1 MAGLGISVN
10 VMMYC
15 RQSEKKSENDRKK
28 NPGSDLLCNGIYLR
42 LLVWQNGCY
51 GDNNECSEIW
61 EMSLASH

>member
-1 MAGLGISVN
+1 MPGLGISVN

-42 LLVWQNGCY
+42 LLV
-51 GDNNECSEIW
+51 
-61 EMSLASH
+61 

>member
-15 RQSEKKSENDRKK
+15 RQSEKKSENDREK

-42 LLVWQNGCY
+42 LLV
-51 GDNNECSEIW
+51 
-61 EMSLASH
+61 